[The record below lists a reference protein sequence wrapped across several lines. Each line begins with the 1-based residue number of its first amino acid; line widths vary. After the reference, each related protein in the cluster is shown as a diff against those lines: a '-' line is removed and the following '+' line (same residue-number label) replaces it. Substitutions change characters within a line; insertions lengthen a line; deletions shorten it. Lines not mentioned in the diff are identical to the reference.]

1 MRQPL
6 IRLLTRRRAAVH
18 AATMA
23 SLAAAHAPLRLANHQ
38 QHQVLLAY
46 ALPSSRPLLLHQLRK
61 QENNHAATS
70 TQKVS

>member
-46 ALPSSRPLLLHQLRK
+46 ALPSSRPLLHQLRK